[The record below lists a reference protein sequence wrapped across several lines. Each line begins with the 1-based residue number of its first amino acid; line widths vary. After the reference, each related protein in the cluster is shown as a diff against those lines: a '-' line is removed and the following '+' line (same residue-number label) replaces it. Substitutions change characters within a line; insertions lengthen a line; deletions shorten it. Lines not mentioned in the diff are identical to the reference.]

1 MFFRIIRASTLA
13 LAAVLASNGATWAQS
28 DQSPGTK
35 ILTTVLVGTLGPILS
50 GNDPAGLDGQ
60 SATVTVTAKES
71 LTPYKTTANS
81 ASYHLP
87 AGAIIVDVNGTDYM
101 STKRSSMT
109 VKLSGK
115 GDSLTFKSS
124 LIIDGFKVTVVDTS
138 SLQAG
143 SWSDTVLQHPAGFS
157 PSPQDLSSP
166 SSKFQYT
173 VFGEKTVLGVTGT
186 ISNSDAVS
194 PALADNSL
202 DR

>member
-1 MFFRIIRASTLA
+1 MFFTILRASALA
-13 LAAVLASNGATWAQS
+13 LAAVLASDGATWAQS

-35 ILTTVLVGTLGPILS
+35 ILTIVLDGILGPILS
-50 GNDPAGLDGQ
+50 GSDPAGLDGQ

-71 LTPYKTTANS
+71 LTPYKTTTNS

-101 STKRSSMT
+101 STKRSNMT
-109 VKLSGK
+109 VKLTGK

-138 SLQAG
+138 SLEAG
-143 SWSDTVLQHPAGFS
+143 SWTDTVLQHPAVFS
-157 PSPQDLSSP
+157 PSPQDLTSP
-166 SSKFQYT
+166 NSKFQYT

-186 ISNSDAVS
+186 ISNSDAAGA
-194 PALADNSL
+194 ALARLSL
-202 DR
+202 RQ